1 MTRPARARVGIRCA
15 LARLAL
21 AVVMLA
27 LIAALAGCA
36 QSSDT
41 TSAGAAGGG
50 SATTAPLTTS
60 TSTSSTATTS
70 STTTAGTTTS
80 GAVAGSGPLTAS
92 PATGSSHSVIH
103 FTFTAPAGA
112 LASGSDQV
120 SATLSVVGPQKPGCV
135 GLGHRPVT
143 AMAAGRP
150 TTVSLGPAQLG
161 GDWCPGTYTAR
172 IEVVARPRCGP
183 GMMCPQFI
191 RVVAML
197 GPATFKISG

>member
-1 MTRPARARVGIRCA
+1 MTCHAQGRI
-15 LARLAL
+15 RLAL
-21 AVVMLA
+21 AATILT
-27 LIAALAGCA
+27 LSAALAGCA

-41 TSAGAAGGG
+41 TSTGGAGGA
-50 SATTAPLTTS
+50 SATTAPAT
-60 TSTSSTATTS
+60 TATTS
-70 STTTAGTTTS
+70 STAPTSSTTTSTATS
-80 GAVAGSGPLTAS
+80 GAVAGSGPLTVT
-92 PATGSSHSVIH
+92 PTTGSPHSVIH
-103 FTFTAPAGA
+103 FAFTAPAGT

-120 SATLSVVGPQKPGCV
+120 SAALSVVGPQKSGCI
-135 GLGHRPVT
+135 GLGHRPVLPT
-143 AMAAGRP
+143 AAGQP

-172 IEVVARPRCGP
+172 VEVVARPKCGP